1 MLGYHFWG
9 AFFKDLIAK
18 WGVNW
23 GWVLVAS
30 RLKLKL
36 APKMHVLDALKA
48 VILLCERNLFS
59 SHTKWT
65 WSLSSSLFPPSFQG
79 LVLCV
84 VSFGVQSPKGPKM
97 PFGVPILHAHHVI
110 DNGYT
115 SWYFK
120 HSRQRRNNTFS
131 WRRTNTSITL
141 QSTLSIQYFG
151 PNYPHFLKITKFNSW
166 KAKSVLH

>member
-1 MLGYHFWG
+1 MKKLSYGLAILANPLTTLLGLG

-30 RLKLKL
+30 RLCSQQPKLQL

-65 WSLSSSLFPPSFQG
+65 WSLSSLFPPSFQG

-120 HSRQRRNNTFS
+120 YSRQRRNNTFS
-131 WRRTNTSITL
+131 WRISRCNQPYLFSILDPIIPT
-141 QSTLSIQYFG
+141 F
-151 PNYPHFLKITKFNSW
+151 
-166 KAKSVLH
+166 